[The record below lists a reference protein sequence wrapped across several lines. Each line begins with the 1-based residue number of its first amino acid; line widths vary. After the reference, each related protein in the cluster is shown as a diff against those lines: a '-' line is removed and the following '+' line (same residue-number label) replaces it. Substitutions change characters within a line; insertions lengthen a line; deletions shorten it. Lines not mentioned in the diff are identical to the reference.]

1 MGEPVIGLGYT
12 DADKRASIASYCAAN
27 GIRRTVVISADAF
40 PLALEGAD
48 HVPYS
53 EVIMYRTFYR
63 LLQEIDGSTLVV
75 VNECLRNQN
84 RYDLAYNC
92 IRNFLNQTPHALV
105 FQQLPQIDTQEDF
118 MILFDFATQSRWKRL
133 HFDPELVAANVQ
145 VDVRPLP
152 LGFRRIDVPTR
163 PETVRKYEAEKA
175 RLMAE
180 LGPRDPHTLP
190 RNLYLLGGKD
200 KLAWLDAQAAPGL
213 FGQGRA
219 VNCVARNSR
228 LGRAGIVPYGDVTAA
243 DAPYTVM
250 ELPHA
255 FADWCDFVRRTGQAQ
270 ADVLCAALKVDGW
283 YFQRY
288 TEWSERVYA
297 TYASLWR

>member
-1 MGEPVIGLGYT
+1 MIGLGYT
-12 DADKRASIASYCAAN
+12 DGDKRACIAAYCAAN

-53 EVIMYRTFYR
+53 EVIMYRTFYP
-63 LLQEIDGSTLVV
+63 LLQKIDQHTLVV

-105 FQQLPQIDTQEDF
+105 FQQLPQIDTAEDF

-133 HFDPELVAANVQ
+133 HFDPALIAANVH
-145 VDVRPLP
+145 VDMYMLP
-152 LGFRRIDVPTR
+152 LAFERIDVPTSAA
-163 PETVRKYEAEKA
+163 TQAHYEAERAKA
-175 RLMAE
+175 FAA

-200 KLAWLDAQAAPGL
+200 KAAYIAAQSTQTL
-213 FGQGRA
+213 FGNSHPARY
-219 VNCVARNSR
+219 VARNKR
-228 LGRAGIVPYGDVTAA
+228 LGCESIVTYDEVTA
-243 DAPYTVM
+243 DGSPYTVV

-255 FADWCDFVRRTGQAQ
+255 FADWCDFLRRTWQPTTR
-270 ADVLCAALKVDGW
+270 VLCAGLKVDNW
-283 YFQRY
+283 YFDRY
-288 TEWSERVYA
+288 TEWSKRIHA
-297 TYASLWR
+297 TYANLRR